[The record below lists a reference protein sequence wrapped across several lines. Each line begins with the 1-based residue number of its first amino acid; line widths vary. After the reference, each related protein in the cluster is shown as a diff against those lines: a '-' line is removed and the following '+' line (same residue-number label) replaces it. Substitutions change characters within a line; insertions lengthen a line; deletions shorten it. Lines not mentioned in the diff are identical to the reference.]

1 MFASNLPLKVASF
14 ILALVFSVSIVLFPI
29 STILFT
35 VICIVALSAAIVL
48 AYLIDKITKL

>member
-48 AYLIDKITKL
+48 AYLSDKITKL